1 MSNKDWGKIKADHD
15 LQEALDEH
23 AASEEAWEDEGG
35 ATDAEDATEGAV
47 AEGQPSLGHPSYRE
61 LEDKLTAAE
70 QKAHEHWEKLVRSVA
85 DVENIRRRA
94 ERDIANAH
102 RYGIEKFVNGLLP
115 VADSLEQAIALAEKQ
130 GDMPLHEG
138 LLLTMKLFLEALGKA
153 DVKQID
159 PTGCPFDP
167 QQHEAMSMQPGVDVP
182 PNTVLTVFQKGYVL
196 SDRVI
201 RPARVIVSK

>member
-1 MSNKDWGKIKADHD
+1 MSHKDWGKIKAEHERQEEQGHD
-15 LQEALDEH
+15 ASSHEKVGDSGSTATFDEKTQALDH
-23 AASEEAWEDEGG
+23 A
-35 ATDAEDATEGAV
+35 
-47 AEGQPSLGHPSYRE
+47 SYRE
-61 LEDKLTAAE
+61 LEDKLTLAE

-85 DVENIRRRA
+85 EVENIRRRA
-94 ERDIANAH
+94 ERDVANAH
-102 RYGIEKFVNGLLP
+102 RYALEKFVNSLLP
-115 VADSLEQAIALAEKQ
+115 VADSLEQAIILAEKQ

-138 LLLTMKLFLEALGKA
+138 LLLTMKLFLEALEKA

-159 PTGCPFDP
+159 PTGLPFDP
-167 QQHEAMSMQPGVDVP
+167 QQHEAMSIQPSSDVS

>member
-1 MSNKDWGKIKADHD
+1 MGDWEKIKAEHE
-15 LQEALDEH
+15 LEEQEEALAN
-23 AASEEAWEDEGG
+23 AAK
-35 ATDAEDATEGAV
+35 AEDTNQT
-47 AEGQPSLGHPSYRE
+47 AEEQPSLGHPSYRE
-61 LEDKLTAAE
+61 LEDKLTASE
-70 QKAHEHWEKLVRSVA
+70 QKAHENWEKLVRSIA
-85 DVENIRRRA
+85 EVENIRRRA

-102 RYGIEKFVNGLLP
+102 RYGIEKFVNNLLP
-115 VADSLEQAIALAEKQ
+115 VADSLEQAIVLAEKQ

-138 LLLTMKLFLEALGKA
+138 LLLTMKLFLESLAKA

-167 QQHEAMSMQPGVDVP
+167 QQHEAMSIQPDPSVA

-196 SDRVI
+196 NDRVI